1 MRGRLID
8 RLVGRSISYRLHCS
22 VFLYYV
28 LTHELTHKK
37 TSRLMSLDAKMRH
50 IPIGNEDVNWLAEA
64 FDILKFLQFHRT
76 CEVVLCR
83 IRQYSHSNQCRQ
95 SITAFSL
102 SRTSPFS
109 VILLSHNLFQRI
121 VRMSRCWKN
130 VIAFIFIVDVRR
142 SDSRWCSSSLFQRL
156 FLNQFTLENSLSQS
170 TLIAESTAS
179 IW

>member
-1 MRGRLID
+1 
-8 RLVGRSISYRLHCS
+8 
-22 VFLYYV
+22 
-28 LTHELTHKK
+28 
-37 TSRLMSLDAKMRH
+37 MSLDAKMRH

-95 SITAFSL
+95 STTAFSL
-102 SRTSPFS
+102 SRTSSFS

-121 VRMSRCWKN
+121 VKMSRCWKN
-130 VIAFIFIVDVRR
+130 VIAFIFIMNVRR

-156 FLNQFTLENSLSQS
+156 FLSRFTLKNLLSQS
-170 TLIAESTAS
+170 ILIAESTAS
-179 IW
+179 IWQTLQISEFIRLPTVWNHHSVHQKVDWWRTPRTGPHAYSE

>member
-1 MRGRLID
+1 MWGARNGNSTID
-8 RLVGRSISYRLHCS
+8 RSSLSVFVAPS

-83 IRQYSHSNQCRQ
+83 IRQYSHPNQCRQ
-95 SITAFSL
+95 STTASPL
-102 SRTSPFS
+102 SRTSPFP

-121 VRMSRCWKN
+121 VRMSRC
-130 VIAFIFIVDVRR
+130 
-142 SDSRWCSSSLFQRL
+142 
-156 FLNQFTLENSLSQS
+156 
-170 TLIAESTAS
+170 
-179 IW
+179 